1 MKKYLPNPHL
11 LLMGFSLFIII
22 GSMSSVKA
30 QDEKRIVRSIIIMNG
45 DTIINGQKLSEA
57 KKEDR
62 VRLRKELKDMGQ
74 DMDGLTENS
83 VTIKKRNSK
92 EPLVLHW
99 KDEKSGDA
107 ELELDNHKNGDLRI
121 FKFNG
126 KDMDID
132 SLMNGF
138 GFKIDGLDSN
148 LRQRGITTER
158 NFRQRQPG
166 MGLRLNPERP
176 ALRSPFY
183 ESEDMK
189 NTSSFSYSY
198 FDKDGIPS
206 KMNISI
212 SDIEKDHKEK
222 ITGSKDENDDLKV
235 EDLTLFP
242 NFSSGKLG
250 ISFNTSSNTPLK
262 LKILNSDFKQVFSDD
277 ASTVSGNYTKQISLP
292 KNGIYYI
299 AIKQNNNWFLRKLI
313 KS

>member
-11 LLMGFSLFIII
+11 LLMSFSLFIIT
-22 GSMSSVKA
+22 GSMSSVNA
-30 QDEKRIVRSIIIMNG
+30 QDEKRIVRSIIITNG

-74 DMDGLTENS
+74 DMDGLTDNS
-83 VTIKKRNSK
+83 PTIKRRNSK

-99 KDEKSGDA
+99 KDEKTGDA
-107 ELELDNHKNGDLRI
+107 ELELNNHKKGDVRV

-126 KDMDID
+126 EDMDID

-148 LRQRGITTER
+148 LRQRGINSER
-158 NFRQRQPG
+158 NIRQRQPG
-166 MGLRLNPERP
+166 MGLRVNPERP

-183 ESEDMK
+183 EGEDLK

-206 KMNISI
+206 RMNIKI
-212 SDIEKDHKEK
+212 SDIEKANLEN
-222 ITGSKDENDDLKV
+222 ITGVKDANTDLEV
-235 EDLTLFP
+235 EDLTFFP

-250 ISFNTSSNTPLK
+250 ISFNTKSNTTLK
-262 LKILNSDFKQVFSDD
+262 LKILTSDFKQVFSDD